1 MSTQTTESVQDPEH
15 LSRARRRRV
24 QRMLTQLRAD
34 EREAFLEELAH
45 AVSPSIDLYL
55 FAALAGLAIG
65 LGFRFEQR
73 ALLVGGA
80 LLAPRMTP
88 VAGLALA
95 AVSGSARFFLRILIS
110 LGVAAALLAVTA
122 GLSGGVGAGPDS
134 TSILAAGHTKINL
147 VDFALLLI
155 GSVVLAATLARGSR
169 VARLPSVAVGYELLM
184 PLGAASVGIGRGE
197 PGLWQGALLT
207 FALHLTWAVVAGLA
221 TLAVLGF
228 RPLVGSGHSLTVAI
242 GLMGLIGLLSAL
254 GLGASVLAAA
264 PTPTPAPTAT
274 PTGTPTPTGT
284 ITPTPTRTPTPTV
297 SPTPTNTATATPTP
311 PPPQAVIF
319 GSGIAGVFLRDAP
332 NGLPIGGLLEGT
344 QLDLLSGPAQIDGQ
358 SWWQVRTPDG
368 QVGWVLSGYVATV
381 TPTPS
386 ATASPTP

>member
-1 MSTQTTESVQDPEH
+1 MTAQMTEPLSDPDH

-45 AVSPSIDLYL
+45 EVSPSIDLYL

-73 ALLVGGA
+73 ALLLAGA
-80 LLAPRMTP
+80 LLAPRMAP

-95 AVSGSARFFLRILIS
+95 SVSGSGRFFLRLLVS
-110 LGVAAALLAVTA
+110 LAVAAGLLALTA
-122 GLSGGVGAGPDS
+122 GLAGSLAPGPQA
-134 TSILAAGHTKINL
+134 TTILASGHTKINL
-147 VDFALLLI
+147 VDFGMLLV
-155 GSVVLAATLARGSR
+155 GSVILANTLARGSR

-184 PLGAASVGIGRGE
+184 PLGAAAVGIGRGE

-221 TLAVLGF
+221 TLAALGF

-242 GLMGLIGLLSAL
+242 GLMAVIGLLGAL

-264 PTPTPAPTAT
+264 PTPTPTATQT
-274 PTGTPTPTGT
+274 PTGTPTSTGT
-284 ITPTPTRTPTPTV
+284 ITPTPTRTPTPTA
-297 SPTPTNTATATPTP
+297 SATPTITPTATATPP
-311 PPPQAVIF
+311 LPQAVIS
-319 GSGIAGVFLRDAP
+319 GSGVAGVFLRDAP

-344 QLDLLSGPAQIDGQ
+344 LLDLVSGPVAVGEQL
-358 SWWQVRTPDG
+358 WWQVRTPEG
-368 QVGWVLSGYVATV
+368 IVGWVLSGYVATV
-381 TPTPS
+381 TPTPTSSPS
-386 ATASPTP
+386 ATP